1 MNLFILIPGQAVCQ
15 YNPASVP
22 ILTAAKN
29 KECQR
34 KVCCSSAYA
43 GKEKLDDIAKTNVN
57 ADANGDALEGA
68 DSLRKASK
76 TNGVALSRLLRLK
89 ARKWEYHRQVSWL
102 QQRRKTILFN
112 VKFCSASKAICMT

>member
-34 KVCCSSAYA
+34 KVSCSSANA

-68 DSLRKASK
+68 DKLTESIKNKWSGFITSTETKGAKVGIPPSGVMVTTK
-76 TNGVALSRLLRLK
+76 TK
-89 ARKWEYHRQVSWL
+89 DD
-102 QQRRKTILFN
+102 I
-112 VKFCSASKAICMT
+112 I